1 MSHLIDRI
9 LETSS
14 IQKILGIDNSYS
26 NIITSSALALVS
38 FFYVFTISSYFKVS
52 VFILENRVIYVDTFD
67 KYVINHSLDH
77 ILIAI
82 GIVVWFLLAIRGNER
97 LYVSSI
103 YGGLVIIGL
112 LFGLDIIIDI
122 IALSSLPILIFLLIY
137 NKLVPTKR
145 ILHVDT
151 NLSLSYLAII
161 MAVTG
166 AVGIILSFEPLLL
179 VPLSLHIRNYAH
191 DIFTLFSMFS
201 PVLMFLMVF
210 CFPVKLV
217 TSEFMHRIV
226 KSKNKKD
233 TNNHH
238 NIASS
243 FFLRVDTV
251 RLRTKVICLTIFVL
265 LSIGLAI
272 IPHNPTIN
280 KNNQEIGVDTHYY
293 VDWIAPLMRS
303 NNTQEFIH
311 QAFVVQG
318 QQGDRPIALI
328 FLFAIVKLI
337 DTHNA
342 SYIID
347 HIPLILG
354 PALVLVV
361 YYLTRELTSNDVISL
376 FASFLTAVSFQMLVG
391 IYAGFYAN
399 WLALIIGYPSAI
411 FLFRYLKMSKQR
423 DLIVYGLLLVAVLLT
438 HVYTWTIFVFVFAT
452 FLAVMLVINNYRR
465 QSIILLLLVTL
476 ASVVIDAARIS
487 ITGSISGIAEDA
499 EIAADYTGSEEYI
512 ERWHTLIETIHI
524 YDGGQFSNFILL
536 VLGLCWLLSSNLRNA
551 SDIFLFIFLSAGI
564 IPLFVGNSALQ
575 VRVIYN
581 IPFQIPAAIAL
592 TYMYNR
598 AHGSYNKIFLAVS
611 IIWLIA
617 MSITAVSN
625 FYLIAPSTTT
635 TT

>member
-1 MSHLIDRI
+1 
-9 LETSS
+9 
-14 IQKILGIDNSYS
+14 
-26 NIITSSALALVS
+26 
-38 FFYVFTISSYFKVS
+38 
-52 VFILENRVIYVDTFD
+52 
-67 KYVINHSLDH
+67 
-77 ILIAI
+77 
-82 GIVVWFLLAIRGNER
+82 
-97 LYVSSI
+97 
-103 YGGLVIIGL
+103 
-112 LFGLDIIIDI
+112 
-122 IALSSLPILIFLLIY
+122 
-137 NKLVPTKR
+137 
-145 ILHVDT
+145 
-151 NLSLSYLAII
+151 
-161 MAVTG
+161 
-166 AVGIILSFEPLLL
+166 
-179 VPLSLHIRNYAH
+179 
-191 DIFTLFSMFS
+191 
-201 PVLMFLMVF
+201 
-210 CFPVKLV
+210 
-217 TSEFMHRIV
+217 
-226 KSKNKKD
+226 
-233 TNNHH
+233 
-238 NIASS
+238 
-243 FFLRVDTV
+243 
-251 RLRTKVICLTIFVL
+251 
-265 LSIGLAI
+265 
-272 IPHNPTIN
+272 
-280 KNNQEIGVDTHYY
+280 
-293 VDWIAPLMRS
+293 
-303 NNTQEFIH
+303 
-311 QAFVVQG
+311 
-318 QQGDRPIALI
+318 
-328 FLFAIVKLI
+328 
-337 DTHNA
+337 
-342 SYIID
+342 
-347 HIPLILG
+347 
-354 PALVLVV
+354 
-361 YYLTRELTSNDVISL
+361 
-376 FASFLTAVSFQMLVG
+376 LTAVSFQMLVG

-499 EIAADYTGSEEYI
+499 EIAGDYTGSEEYI

-635 TT
+635 T